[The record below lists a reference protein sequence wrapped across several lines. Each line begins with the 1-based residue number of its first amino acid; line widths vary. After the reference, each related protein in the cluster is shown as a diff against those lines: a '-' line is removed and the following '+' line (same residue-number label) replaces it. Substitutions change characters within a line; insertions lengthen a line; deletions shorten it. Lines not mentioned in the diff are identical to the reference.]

1 MKIQKTIFY
10 ILMFLPLPVTLIFP
24 FVIIMFG
31 LFMLVI
37 SKDSAKQDKN
47 NEKIC
52 ILEEKPAIWWDFFH
66 GSRIPYHIDLLF
78 HKRLCLLLVVNRHFD
93 TFSFY

>member
-47 NEKIC
+47 TEI
-52 ILEEKPAIWWDFFH
+52 I
-66 GSRIPYHIDLLF
+66 
-78 HKRLCLLLVVNRHFD
+78 KR
-93 TFSFY
+93 